1 MILAKDLLLLLKEVE
16 KTCIFTQNWLD
27 QLLLVTSY
35 LVTIATDTKCA
46 GGMNEQL
53 LKTSG
58 TDVLSSRK
66 KLRKTLWEG
75 GGEGIHTPLV
85 PKRVNLFKLSHI
97 QFKVNTLAA
106 TYLLGF
112 FSPKINSR
120 KSS

>member
-66 KLRKTLWEG
+66 KLRKTLSEG
-75 GGEGIHTPLV
+75 GGGHPYPPCTSEG
-85 PKRVNLFKLSHI
+85 
-97 QFKVNTLAA
+97 
-106 TYLLGF
+106 
-112 FSPKINSR
+112 
-120 KSS
+120 